1 MNTYGIRSFG
11 AVPTDLQIAHMNMEK
26 KVFFTYGMST
36 FTNSEWGTGEEAP
49 SQFAPTTVDTDQWLE
64 IAQKAG
70 YKLAILTAKHIDGF
84 CLWQTKYSEQSMKNS
99 PYRQG
104 KGDIVRQFTD
114 SCEKYGIK
122 AGLYISPCDRSSP
135 YWGTDDYNDYYANQ
149 LVELLTG
156 YGKLYEIW
164 WDGAGSTEAKYD
176 WKRWAD
182 LIHKYQ
188 PEALIFGSLGGTP
201 YTSLRW
207 VGNERGF
214 AGETHYASIEAAVV
228 EKEIPKHMN
237 VGLIGGNRYL
247 PAETDVSIRPGWFYH
262 ESQTKHVRSPKE
274 IDDYWFHSV
283 GRNAMLLLNFPPNCD
298 GLVHELDAK
307 RGIES
312 HERIQAM
319 LKTDFALYANG
330 TADTVHCEETDA
342 NHLFDGNN
350 ETFYAAGQS
359 EKSAKI
365 EIVLKKK
372 TKFNTL
378 CLCEVFELGERI
390 TSFVLT
396 DRETGDVITQGTSV
410 GRKKFMRFPYVET
423 QHLCLWLK
431 GEAAPV
437 LRGFHL
443 YDYIPPQVETG
454 SNQNVN
460 LMAQEDAKVQVSKDE
475 KNAVLSF
482 GGIYPFDTIEFETKE
497 PSEYEIF
504 AFNGSTYDLIAKGS
518 NDGME
523 YRVKVDPVEGCYQIK
538 ITTTSVFFK
547 KSVFTVFCSKGNQ

>member
-1 MNTYGIRSFG
+1 MNTYGIKSFG
-11 AVPTDLQIAHMNMEK
+11 AIPTDLQIAHMNMEK
-26 KVFFTYGMST
+26 KVIFNFGMNT
-36 FTNSEWGTGEEAP
+36 FTNSEWGTGKELP
-49 SQFAPTTVDTDQWLE
+49 TQFAPTAVDTDQWIE
-64 IAQKAG
+64 TAKKAG
-70 YKLAILTAKHIDGF
+70 FTLALLSVKHHEGF
-84 CLWQTKYSEQSMKNS
+84 CLWQTKYSEQSVKNS
-99 PYRQG
+99 PYLQG

-114 SCEKYGIK
+114 SCKKYGMK
-122 AGLYISPCDRSSP
+122 VGLYLSPWDRNSP
-135 YWGTDDYNDYYANQ
+135 HWGTDAYNDYYANQ

-188 PEALIFGSLGGTP
+188 PEALIFGSLGATP

-247 PAETDVSIRPGWFYH
+247 PAEVDVSTRPGWFYH

-274 IDDYWFHSV
+274 MDDYWFHSV
-283 GRNAMLLLNFPPNCD
+283 GRNAILLLGFSPNRD
-298 GLVHELDAK
+298 GLVHEIDA
-307 RGIES
+307 RRAIES
-312 HERIQAM
+312 HARIQAM
-319 LKTDFALYANG
+319 LKNDFALHASG
-330 TADTVHCEETDA
+330 TANTVYCEETGAD
-342 NHLFDGNN
+342 NLFDGNN
-350 ETFYAAGQS
+350 ETFYAAKQS
-359 EKSAKI
+359 EKSVKI
-365 EIVLKKK
+365 EIVLKEKAR
-372 TKFNTL
+372 FNTL
-378 CLCEVFELGERI
+378 CLSEVFELGERI

-396 DRETGDVITQGTSV
+396 DKATGDVITQGTSV

-454 SNQNVN
+454 SNEAIN
-460 LMAQEDAKVQVSKDE
+460 LMKQEGARSQVSKDE
-475 KNAVLSF
+475 KTVELSF
-482 GGIYPFDTIEFETKE
+482 GGIYSFDTIEFETKE

-504 AFNGSTYDLIAKGS
+504 AFNGSTYDLIAKGY

-523 YRVKVDPVEGCYQIK
+523 YHVKVDPVEGCYQIK
-538 ITTTSVFFK
+538 ITTTSAFYK
-547 KSVFTVFCSKGNQ
+547 KSVFTVYRSK